1 MRAVVTLLFIASA
14 SLALGVFVIPSNR
27 TSADE
32 PKLRPADSD
41 SPLAKDWPD
50 ATKPGV
56 IEVKQYPGY
65 RSAVAKAKDVS
76 MGADNILFFSLFN
89 HISRSQIEMTT
100 PVVNT
105 YTPTMIETPNSTG
118 EVSMEF
124 VYRTPNMGKTGR
136 GVGAVEVVDHPAQL
150 YVCLGLQ
157 GVMNNDRMREG
168 VTQLKT
174 WLEEHKAEY
183 VSDGSP
189 RRLGYHGPMTPA
201 RERRWEVQLPIK
213 RTGATEPSAAK
224 PTDAPKTPVQ
234 P

>member
-1 MRAVVTLLFIASA
+1 MRVVVTLLLVSA
-14 SLALGVFVIPSNR
+14 SFALGWFVLSSTP
-27 TSADE
+27 TMADE
-32 PKLRPADSD
+32 PKLRAADSD

-50 ATKPGV
+50 ATKPGL

-89 HISRSQIEMTT
+89 HISRSDIEMTT

-105 YTPTMIETPNSTG
+105 YTPTMIETPNSKG

-124 VYRTPNMGKTGR
+124 VYRTPDMGKTGR
-136 GVGAVEVVDHPAQL
+136 GVGAVEVVDHPSQL
-150 YVCLGLQ
+150 YICLGFQ

-168 VTQLKT
+168 TAQLKT
-174 WLEEHKAEY
+174 WLEEHKTEY
-183 VSDGSP
+183 VLDGSP
-189 RRLGYHGPMTPA
+189 RRLGYHGPMTPT
-201 RERRWEVQLPIK
+201 RERRWEVQLPVK
-213 RTGATEPSAAK
+213 RTSGAEAATSK
-224 PTDAPKTPVQ
+224 PTADSKTPSK